1 MILQSFYILDLCE
14 TILSKFV
21 LFECKLLID
30 LAVRVGGEERDKDK
44 RTILNFAD
52 VCMDVETWSYNC

>member
-1 MILQSFYILDLCE
+1 MILQSFYISYLCE
-14 TILSKFV
+14 TILSTFV

-52 VCMDVETWSYNC
+52 VNTWSYNC